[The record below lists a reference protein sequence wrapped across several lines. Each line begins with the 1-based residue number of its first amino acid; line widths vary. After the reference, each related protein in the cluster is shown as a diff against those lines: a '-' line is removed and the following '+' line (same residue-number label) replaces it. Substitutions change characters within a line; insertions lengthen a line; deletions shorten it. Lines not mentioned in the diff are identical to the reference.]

1 MMRFFLKTII
11 ALMLGFV
18 ALSASADGDIQI
30 HDPWVQA
37 APPNVK
43 VLAAYLEIKNNGE
56 KPRTLINVSSPAFE
70 QVGIHR
76 SVMHGNMA
84 HMEHL
89 KELTI
94 SPGAS
99 VVLSPGGLHL
109 MLMDAKKPLN
119 IGDKVPMTLNFQ
131 SGEKIV
137 VTVIVRSG
145 QMEGM
150 EDHQHMD
157 HSGSGHENHKH

>member
-1 MMRFFLKTII
+1 MGFFLKVLFS
-11 ALMLGFV
+11 LMLGFV
-18 ALSASADGDIQI
+18 APIASADSGDIQI
-30 HDPWVQA
+30 LDPWVQA

-56 KPRTLINVSSPAFE
+56 KPQILVNVSSPAFD

-94 SPGAS
+94 PAHAS
-99 VVLSPGGLHL
+99 VALKPGGLHF
-109 MLMDAKKPLN
+109 MLMDAKKPLPV
-119 IGDKVPMTLNFQ
+119 GDSVPMTLTFKN
-131 SGEKIV
+131 GDKV
-137 VTVIVRSG
+137 AVTATVRSG
-145 QMEGM
+145 QLENMG
-150 EDHQHMD
+150 DNQHMD
-157 HSGSGHENHKH
+157 HSEHMNHNH

>member
-1 MMRFFLKTII
+1 MGIFLKTLI
-11 ALMLGFV
+11 ALMLGLV
-18 ALSASADGDIQI
+18 SLSAFAGGADIQI
-30 HDPWVQA
+30 QDPWVQA

-56 KPRTLINVSSPAFE
+56 KPKILTNVSSPAFD

-94 SPGAS
+94 PPNAS
-99 VVLSPGGLHL
+99 VVLKPGGLHF
-109 MLMDAKKPLN
+109 MLMDAKKPLH
-119 IGDKVPMTLNFQ
+119 IGDQVPMTLTFR

-137 VTVIVRSG
+137 VTAIVRSG
-145 QMEGM
+145 QMEVM
-150 EDHQHMD
+150 EDHQHMN
-157 HSGSGHENHKH
+157 HSGHKNHEP